1 MLDRKLLARV
11 DALQPTALSTE
22 AFRHIA
28 KNRHPLSGAGAR
40 LQGGRW
46 NPPESFSTL
55 YLALAQAT
63 VVAEF
68 YRMAERQGRAPE
80 DFLPRQMHRYG
91 VTLGAALDLRS
102 AAARDSL
109 NLTPEALSALDA
121 RRCQEIGVAAHYLG
135 FEGVVAPSA
144 TGTGTV
150 LAVFFES
157 LRAESNVVSV
167 EDEAWIALPPES
179 SELPPS

>member
-1 MLDRKLLARV
+1 VLDRKLLARV
-11 DALQPTALSTE
+11 DALQPTTLSTE

-28 KNRHPLSGAGAR
+28 KDRHPLSGAGAR

-55 YLALAQAT
+55 YLALAPAT

-68 YRMAERQGRAPE
+68 YRMAERQGRAPA
-80 DFLPRQMHRYG
+80 DFLPRQMHRYD
-91 VTLGAALDLRS
+91 VTLAAALDLRS
-102 AAARDSL
+102 AEAQDSL
-109 NLTPEALSALDA
+109 DLTPDALQALDA
-121 RRCQEIGVAAHYLG
+121 KYCQEIGAAARYLG
-135 FEGVVAPSA
+135 FEGIIAPSA

-150 LAVFFES
+150 LAVFFEG

-167 EDEAWIALPPES
+167 EDEEWVALPPEPS
-179 SELPPS
+179 DLPPG